1 MVLQSLDK
9 IDFVIL
15 QKLIEDGRI
24 SFSAIAKETN
34 LTDVAI
40 KKRFERLKRRGIVQN
55 ISANINYKT
64 LGYENPIYLQIRT
77 EMGKHKDILK
87 KMAEMD
93 HVIELQQVLG
103 EYNVL
108 AKLIVPDL
116 ENAEAFISRL
126 GNLDGVID
134 TKTMVVLNEVK
145 KTNTLPS
152 QILQKKL

>member
-1 MVLQSLDK
+1 MTLQSLDK

-15 QKLIEDGRI
+15 QKLIADGRI

-40 KKRFERLKRRGIVQN
+40 KKRVERLKRRGIVQN
-55 ISANINYKT
+55 ISAQLNYKT
-64 LGYENPIYLQIRT
+64 LGYENPIYVQIRT
-77 EMGKHKDILK
+77 EMGKHKDVLK
-87 KMAEMD
+87 KMSEMD
-93 HVIELQQVLG
+93 HVIELHQVLG

-116 ENAEAFISRL
+116 ENAEAFLSRL